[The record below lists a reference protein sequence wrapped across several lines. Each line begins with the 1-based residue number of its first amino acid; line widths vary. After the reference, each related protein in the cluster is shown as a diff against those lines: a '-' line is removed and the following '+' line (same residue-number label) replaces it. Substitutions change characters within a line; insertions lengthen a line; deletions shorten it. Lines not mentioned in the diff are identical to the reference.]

1 MAFKDY
7 YLQGLDLEDLYSA
20 EKIYLWGLN
29 HKSKFLFSFLKKRG
43 CEQIHILDSN
53 SKSKNWSG
61 IKVLDPRSVLLEKNM
76 DSSSFILCMLSLIHI
91 SEPTRPY

>member
-1 MAFKDY
+1 
-7 YLQGLDLEDLYSA
+7 
-20 EKIYLWGLN
+20 
-29 HKSKFLFSFLKKRG
+29 KSKFLFSFLKKRA

-76 DSSSFILCMLSLIHI
+76 DSSSFILCMSSTHWKSIEQKIKVARPNSSIHHLH
-91 SEPTRPY
+91 P